1 MYLGEQ
7 FDLSRDSLFHFWWD
21 ILKVFDVWNVDYG
34 DMRIMDDYNTSFTRN
49 KTLIAV
55 FIQDGCYGTN

>member
-7 FDLSRDSLFHFWWD
+7 FDLSRDSPFHFWLD
-21 ILKVFDVWNVDYG
+21 ILKVFDVWGVDYG

-49 KTLIAV
+49 KTLIAF